1 MKIAL
6 NLLENSHDYLQ
17 ESVRYFVIADEFG
30 THEEKSSS
38 YSNKIK
44 WKMAY
49 VTLVQAFELLV
60 KELLKSIAPIL
71 IYDDIDKPI
80 NNNSKTV
87 SGTKGVDRLY
97 NCEVK
102 IMSKDM
108 VGFVKECIAKRNAFI
123 HYDVGIDST
132 IIKPSYCKLFELYVR
147 IHKELLPDKAEFENM
162 LKVQCHFYENILQ
175 FAKGYVI
182 FRNEEMLPANYK
194 EFLKDIALNKYH
206 GIFTDE
212 SGQEFNRIPY
222 GNEPG
227 YNSENMRT
235 YCPDCTAAMGEY
247 HYEHCDIE
255 ICPKC
260 GGQLLSC
267 NCNLTLKTD
276 ILE

>member
-1 MKIAL
+1 MKIVL

-87 SGTKGVDRLY
+87 SGTKGVDRLH

-102 IMSKDM
+102 IMSKDI
-108 VGFVKECIAKRNAFI
+108 VGFVKECIAKREKYLKQDEEQECMGDYENCEHNELLVVAQ
-123 HYDVGIDST
+123 
-132 IIKPSYCKLFELYVR
+132 KL
-147 IHKELLPDKAEFENM
+147 KELL
-162 LKVQCHFYENILQ
+162 YE
-175 FAKGYVI
+175 
-182 FRNEEMLPANYK
+182 
-194 EFLKDIALNKYH
+194 LN
-206 GIFTDE
+206 
-212 SGQEFNRIPY
+212 
-222 GNEPG
+222 
-227 YNSENMRT
+227 
-235 YCPDCTAAMGEY
+235 
-247 HYEHCDIE
+247 
-255 ICPKC
+255 
-260 GGQLLSC
+260 GG
-267 NCNLTLKTD
+267 T
-276 ILE
+276 